1 MVQFFATFEV
11 SIQALELKP
20 KGQKSPEPSHVEA
33 LVTFGSFLGMWEAF
47 TLSQLG
53 QARKAF
59 RVPGLLWLG
68 SPLSGV
74 FSFICGLY

>member
-53 QARKAF
+53 QARGLPRLALPERGF
-59 RVPGLLWLG
+59 RV
-68 SPLSGV
+68 
-74 FSFICGLY
+74 